1 MSDWIFR
8 LHHQYKEVLMAIGIF
23 ALVAVIAIAFAWFWQ
38 SVGARTERAFAAA
51 EKYHLI
57 ETCRNEGAHAF
68 EHLESGTILCSR
80 GSLRAQK

>member
-1 MSDWIFR
+1 MSNWAIR
-8 LHHQYKEVLMAIGIF
+8 LHDQYKEVLMAIGIF
-23 ALVAVIAIAFAWFWQ
+23 LLVAIIAIAFAWFWQ

-57 ETCRNEGAHAF
+57 QTCKNEDAQAF
-68 EHLESGTILCSR
+68 EHLETGTILCSR